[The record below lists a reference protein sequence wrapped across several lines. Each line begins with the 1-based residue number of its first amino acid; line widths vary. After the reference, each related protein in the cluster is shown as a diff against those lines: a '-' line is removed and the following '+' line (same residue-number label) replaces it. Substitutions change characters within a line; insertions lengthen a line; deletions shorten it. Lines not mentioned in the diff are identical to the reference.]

1 MSILAWVIVGILAGV
16 LAKAIMPGHRSE
28 PGGFL
33 GTMLLGIVGAIF
45 GGWISS
51 AFFNTAGATGI
62 NLGSIFI
69 ATIGAA
75 LLIGLGRLF
84 SRRSVV

>member
-1 MSILAWVIVGILAGV
+1 MSILAWIVVGILAGV
-16 LAKAIMPGHRSE
+16 IAKALMPGSRSE
-28 PGGFL
+28 PGSFL

-51 AFFNTAGATGI
+51 AFFNAGGATGI

-75 LLIGLGRLF
+75 LLIGISRLF
-84 SRRSVV
+84 RRSTI